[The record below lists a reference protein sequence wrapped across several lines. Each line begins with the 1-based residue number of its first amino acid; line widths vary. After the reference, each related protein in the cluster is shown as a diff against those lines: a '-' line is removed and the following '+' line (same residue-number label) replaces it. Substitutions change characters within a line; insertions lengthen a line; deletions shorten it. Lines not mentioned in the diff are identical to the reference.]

1 MFECIGMSGIEEEEE
16 EDQVLLEEEERPPL
30 AAGMLPIASGRAPRR
45 SRGGKGRKGSTI
57 GSPASS
63 YSGMAFSYAVSA
75 SPPAASAPP
84 PVTPTAR
91 RGSLSNSSGVSPP
104 TSTQGSFVSPAS
116 ANFSPVDRFAQ
127 QTSFESY
134 VSAPSPTDFQQESRS
149 FGDGYGPQ
157 IGLENLSPTNTTA
170 TYLQNHQDCYSPS
183 EMYSQQQGRSPLN
196 VYSPTSPNA
205 AAHGA
210 LGLQSTC
217 TSPAAPSCT
226 SP

>member
-1 MFECIGMSGIEEEEE
+1 MFECIGMSGIEEEEVSFE
-16 EDQVLLEEEERPPL
+16 GEQMLVEEEERPPL

-45 SRGGKGRKGSTI
+45 SRGGKGRKGSTA

-75 SPPAASAPP
+75 SPPAPNAQP

-91 RGSLSNSSGVSPP
+91 RGSLSNSSGMSPP

-134 VSAPSPTDFQQESRS
+134 VSAQSPTDFQPESRFS
-149 FGDGYGPQ
+149 FRDGYGPQ
-157 IGLENLSPTNTTA
+157 LGLESLSPTNA
-170 TYLQNHQDCYSPS
+170 
-183 EMYSQQQGRSPLN
+183 
-196 VYSPTSPNA
+196 
-205 AAHGA
+205 
-210 LGLQSTC
+210 
-217 TSPAAPSCT
+217 
-226 SP
+226 